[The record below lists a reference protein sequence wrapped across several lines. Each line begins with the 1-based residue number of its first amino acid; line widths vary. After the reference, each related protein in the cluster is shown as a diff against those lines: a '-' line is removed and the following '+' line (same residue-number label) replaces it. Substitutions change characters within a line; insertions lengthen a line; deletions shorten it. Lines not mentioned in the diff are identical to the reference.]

1 MTQRRVLFIVTK
13 LAKGGAMVVPLQVAM
28 ALRERGTIA
37 ETWFL
42 YQHQSGFEN
51 EPGVRVVLPRQAGGL
66 IDYARIFLRLVP
78 AMRAFRPDAVHG
90 VLPLGNVFGLFAA
103 MLIGC
108 PSRVASQHNPATTH
122 NLLMQWLDKLLGTIG
137 VYTGNIAVSHA
148 VGESY
153 SRYPAPYARRLH
165 VVQNGMRVRP
175 PQRSKAEARAH
186 FGLPST
192 AQVLGTMGRL
202 AYQKNHDFLLPV
214 LAALP
219 GVHLAIAGDGEL
231 RQQLDRQIAAAGLA
245 ERVHLL
251 GAVPPA
257 DVPDFLAALDVFVL
271 PSRYEG
277 LPIALVE
284 AMQAGCP
291 IVASG
296 IPPTLEVVVPE
307 SGEPAAIVLA
317 IDSPAPWIAAV
328 RDLLGDAERL
338 IRLGEAAR
346 RRGAHFSLERMTDGY
361 IACLFPGR
369 SPSRTRK

>member
-1 MTQRRVLFIVTK
+1 MKQRRVLFIVTK

-28 ALRERGTIA
+28 ALRERGYVV
-37 ETWFL
+37 ETWCL
-42 YQHQSGFEN
+42 YQHQLAFED
-51 EPGVRVVLPRQAGGL
+51 EPGVRVILPRQVKGPL
-66 IDYARIFLRLVP
+66 DYARVFLRLVP

-90 VLPLGNVFGLFAA
+90 VRPLGNVFGLLAA
-103 MLIGC
+103 ALIGC
-108 PSRVASQHNPATTH
+108 PSRVASQHNPAETH
-122 NLLMQWLDKLLGTIG
+122 KVLMQWLDKLLGSVG

-153 SRYPAPYARRLH
+153 SHYPAPYVRRLR
-165 VVQNGMRVRP
+165 VVQNGMRVQP
-175 PQRSKAEARAH
+175 PRRTKAEARAH
-186 FGLPST
+186 FDLPRE
-192 AQVLGTMGRL
+192 APLLGTMGRL
-202 AYQKNHDFLLPV
+202 AFQKNQDFLFPV

-231 RQQLDRQIAAAGLA
+231 RQQLERQIAAAGLA
-245 ERVHLL
+245 NRIRLL
-251 GAVPPA
+251 GAVPPT

-291 IVASG
+291 IVASN
-296 IPPTLEVVVPE
+296 IPPTLEVVAPE
-307 SGEPAAIVLA
+307 SGDPTAIVLT
-317 IDSPAPWIAAV
+317 IESPGPWIAAL

-338 IRLGEAAR
+338 RRLAEAAR

-361 IACLFPGR
+361 VACLFPA
-369 SPSRTRK
+369 